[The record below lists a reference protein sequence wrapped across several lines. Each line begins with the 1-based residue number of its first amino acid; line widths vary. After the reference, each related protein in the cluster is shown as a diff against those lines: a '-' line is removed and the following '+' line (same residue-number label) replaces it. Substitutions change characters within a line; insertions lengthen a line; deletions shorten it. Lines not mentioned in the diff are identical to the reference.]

1 MRRAA
6 SLRVLLCIPVVVG
19 SVADD
24 RRRSAWPVA
33 VTLSWAAKIA
43 RGGAADPPFGA
54 EGLHAFAFRGGMRRA
69 TPRAGDNA
77 LVKIWPPGLFL
88 GGSTRRANPDR

>member
-6 SLRVLLCIPVVVG
+6 SLRVLLHPG
-19 SVADD
+19 GGRFRS
-24 RRRSAWPVA
+24 RRSPPQRLAVA

-43 RGGAADPPFGA
+43 RGGATDPPFGA
-54 EGLHAFAFRGGMRRA
+54 EGLHAFAFRAGMRRA
-69 TPRAGDNA
+69 TPLAGDNA
-77 LVKIWPPGLFL
+77 LGKIWPPGLFL